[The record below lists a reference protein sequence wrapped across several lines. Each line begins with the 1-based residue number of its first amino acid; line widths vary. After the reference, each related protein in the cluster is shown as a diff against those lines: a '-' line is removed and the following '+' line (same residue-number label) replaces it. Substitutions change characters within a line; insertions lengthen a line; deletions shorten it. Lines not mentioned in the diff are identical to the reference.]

1 MTLLSRTWRV
11 SCRSTRGAWQNATYE
26 EQKMTTNKLNRSDD
40 WNDLGDLDF
49 EDNSNA
55 YSDSKETAMED
66 LSVHLGNEQYFEG
79 YPK

>member
-1 MTLLSRTWRV
+1 
-11 SCRSTRGAWQNATYE
+11 
-26 EQKMTTNKLNRSDD
+26 MTTNKLNRSDD